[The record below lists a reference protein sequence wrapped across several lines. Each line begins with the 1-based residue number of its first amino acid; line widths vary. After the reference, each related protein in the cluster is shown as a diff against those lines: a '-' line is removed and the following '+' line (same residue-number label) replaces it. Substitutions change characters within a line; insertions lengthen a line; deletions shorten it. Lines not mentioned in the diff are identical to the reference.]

1 MADLKQKQLSQESIH
16 IIYGVLFVLL
26 AIGALVALM
35 LMRSYT
41 DTSSQ
46 SSGVTNSVPTFNT
59 VKVDSASD
67 QLDPWNTESA
77 TISFVNENATNTIYV
92 HGQVTDNNG
101 CTEVKKANAAWT
113 LAVYRTNV
121 ASGASCTAN
130 NNDCYQYNTAQAEA
144 IMSEDTCTEDGTDV
158 TQQFEFAVPLQYYA
172 DPTSASAPT
181 FSATDWSVAVWVT
194 DSAGGAQSSTGTDTF
209 EIATLNALNVGATVD
224 FSDDSGGST
233 LALGFSPT
241 ATQETPLT
249 ITNTGNNTI
258 DVLLSGTALDCAV
271 GYADI
276 PVANSHWAT
285 TASVL
290 YASGTPLSVT
300 PTNADVNIAKSNNG
314 AAATGSVYWKLAIP
328 STGVGGTCSSN
339 ITVTAADHDGI

>member
-1 MADLKQKQLSQESIH
+1 MADPKQKQLSQESIH

-46 SSGVTNSVPTFNT
+46 SSGVTNVVPVFNT

-67 QLDPWNTESA
+67 QSDPWNTESA
-77 TISFVNENATNTIYV
+77 TITFLNENATNTIYV
-92 HGQVTDNNG
+92 HGKVTDNNG
-101 CTEVKKANAAWT
+101 CTEVKKATAVWT

-121 ASGASCTAN
+121 ASGSSCTASN
-130 NNDCYQYNTAQAEA
+130 NECYQYNTAAAEA
-144 IMSEDTCTEDGTDV
+144 IMTEDTCTEDGTDV
-158 TQQFEFAVPLQYYA
+158 EHQFEFAVPLQYYA

-181 FSATDWSVAVWVT
+181 YSATDWTASVGVT
-194 DSAGGAQSSTGTDTF
+194 DSRGGVATAGTDTA

-224 FSDDSGGST
+224 FSDDSSGSS
-233 LALGFSPT
+233 LALGFTPT
-241 ATQETPLT
+241 TTQETPLT

-258 DVLLSGTALDCAV
+258 DVLLSGSALDCAA

-276 PVANSHWAT
+276 PVSNTHWAIAAS
-285 TASVL
+285 TA
-290 YASGTPLSVT
+290 YASGTALSAT
-300 PTNADVNIAKSNNG
+300 ATNADVNIAKSNNG
-314 AAATGSVYWKLAIP
+314 GAATGSVYWKLAIP
-328 STGVGGTCSSN
+328 TTGVGGTCSSN